1 MGLLYSPGQVPADR
15 KRQKGNYIQMG
26 KRKVIIGIL
35 GGLGSGKSTVAAQ
48 FVRLGCG
55 LIDADEIAHEVIAQ
69 EHIAGEIVKAFGS
82 GVCDS
87 NGRIDRT
94 RLGERV
100 FGSKADV
107 EKLNSIV
114 HPPVLARCEELLSE
128 LNEHRAVKAIVLDM
142 PLLVEVGWK
151 KRCDKLVFVA
161 CREDIKAQRAAK
173 KGVSWKNQQKKREN
187 FQISLDMKSKIADY
201 IVENNS
207 DLSTMSNQVIKIFT
221 TIINNE

>member
-1 MGLLYSPGQVPADR
+1 
-15 KRQKGNYIQMG
+15 MG
-26 KRKVIIGIL
+26 KRKIIIGIL
-35 GGLGSGKSTVAAQ
+35 GGVCSGKSTAAAE

-55 LIDADEIAHEVIAQ
+55 LIDADEIAHEVIGQ

-100 FGSKADV
+100 FESKAAV

-128 LNEHRAVKAIVLDM
+128 LNEDRAVKAIALDM

-151 KRCDKLVFVA
+151 KRCDKLIFVA
-161 CREDIKAQRAAK
+161 CREDVKAQRTAK
-173 KGVSWKNQQKKREN
+173 KGVSWKNLQKKREN

>member
-1 MGLLYSPGQVPADR
+1 MRLLYSPGQALADR
-15 KRQKGNYIQMG
+15 KRQKGDYIKMG
-26 KRKVIIGIL
+26 KRKIIIGIL
-35 GGLGSGKSTVAAQ
+35 GGVCSGKSTVAAQ
-48 FVRLGCG
+48 LVRLGCG
-55 LIDADEIAHEVIAQ
+55 LIDADEIAHEVIEQ
-69 EHIAGEIVKAFGS
+69 EHIADEIVKAFGP

-100 FGSKADV
+100 FESKTTV
-107 EKLNSIV
+107 EMLNSII
-114 HPPVLARCEELLSE
+114 HPPVLARCEELLSA
-128 LNEHRAVKAIVLDM
+128 LNEHRQIKAIALDM

-151 KRCDKLVFVA
+151 KRCDKLIFVA
-161 CREDIKAQRAAK
+161 CREDIKAQRTAK
-173 KGVSWKNQQKKREN
+173 KGVSWKNLQKKREN
-187 FQISLDMKSKIADY
+187 FQISLDMKNKIADY

>member
-1 MGLLYSPGQVPADR
+1 MGLLYSPGQVSADR
-15 KRQKGNYIQMG
+15 KRQKGDYSKMG
-26 KRKVIIGIL
+26 KRKIIIGIL
-35 GGLGSGKSTVAAQ
+35 GGLCSGKSTVAAQ

-55 LIDADEIAHEVIAQ
+55 LIDADEIAHEVIGQ
-69 EHIAGEIVKAFGS
+69 EHIAGKIVKAFGP

-100 FGSKADV
+100 FGSKTAV

-128 LNEHRAVKAIVLDM
+128 LNEDRAVKAIVLDM

-161 CREDIKAQRAAK
+161 CREDVKAQRSAK
-173 KGVSWKNQQKKREN
+173 KGVSWKKLQKKREN

-221 TIINNE
+221 IIINNE

>member
-1 MGLLYSPGQVPADR
+1 MGGVC
-15 KRQKGNYIQMG
+15 
-26 KRKVIIGIL
+26 
-35 GGLGSGKSTVAAQ
+35 SGKSTVAAQ

-55 LIDADEIAHEVIAQ
+55 LIDADEIAHEVIEQ
-69 EHIAGEIVKAFGS
+69 EYIADEIVKAFGP

-87 NGRIDRT
+87 NGRIDRI

-100 FGSKADV
+100 FESKTAV

-128 LNEHRAVKAIVLDM
+128 LNEDRAVKAIVLDM

-151 KRCDKLVFVA
+151 KRCDKLIFVA
-161 CREDIKAQRAAK
+161 CREDVKAQRTAK
-173 KGVSWKNQQKKREN
+173 KGVSWKKLQKKREN

-221 TIINNE
+221 IIINNE